1 MTLLIAQM
9 IVALVVLL
17 TPMML
22 LLVGYLLWLQR
33 RGVAEPDRQRAAQ
46 RQRLAAQRTG
56 RHLPPVQ
63 SSPR

>member
-9 IVALVVLL
+9 IVALVVLV

-33 RGVAEPDRQRAAQ
+33 RGVAEPDRQRAA
-46 RQRLAAQRTG
+46 
-56 RHLPPVQ
+56 
-63 SSPR
+63 

>member
-9 IVALVVLL
+9 IVALVVLV

-33 RGVAEPDRQRAAQ
+33 RSVAEPDRQRAAQ
-46 RQRLAAQRTG
+46 RQRLAARRTG